1 MRRLAGVLMFGLVTA
16 CQPIAMPSVPA
27 VQTDAGRQCVQRRYA
42 RMLWIVEPMTPA
54 AYSPA

>member
-1 MRRLAGVLMFGLVTA
+1 MHQTAGGATMG
-16 CQPIAMPSVPA
+16 QW
-27 VQTDAGRQCVQRRYA
+27 RYA

>member
-1 MRRLAGVLMFGLVTA
+1 MRWSIFVRRLTEMARWRA
-16 CQPIAMPSVPA
+16 P
-27 VQTDAGRQCVQRRYA
+27 TDDEVHAALRYA

>member
-1 MRRLAGVLMFGLVTA
+1 MDTHGEEGIGELR
-16 CQPIAMPSVPA
+16 
-27 VQTDAGRQCVQRRYA
+27 DERYA